1 MMALEKNNKD
11 EPKEISQTSE
21 ALKTEEILSLLSKT
35 KQDFVK
41 DLEFSNNISNLF
53 KKKTLIDLANT
64 QPKPEE
70 KVSKEKK
77 LEKSDSTDKKVNE
90 TQENLEKKLTKK
102 NIPKQKQK
110 KLLMT

>member
-11 EPKEISQTSE
+11 ETEEISQTSE

-90 TQENLEKKLTKK
+90 TQENLEKKIDEKKYTEAEAKK
-102 NIPKQKQK
+102 NC
-110 KLLMT
+110 